1 MRQTVF
7 RRGLSANALKLYAI
21 FAMLLDH
28 IAWAFVPTYS
38 LSGQLM
44 HIVGRTT
51 IPIMCFF
58 LSEGYAHTRSVPRYA
73 GRLALFAALS
83 YLPFIYFETG
93 GLPEGSSCLYLNVLY
108 TLLCCLFALCVWDRV
123 RNAGLKAALLLLL
136 CLVSDLGDW
145 GVYALLFTL
154 SFYANRGDFPR
165 QAFWFF
171 CSALVMFTLM
181 VSQTLADNPA
191 LPFSTALSRNAMQ
204 LGVLLTLPLLC
215 LYNGNRG
222 KGCKWAFYLFYPLH
236 LLVLG
241 VLRWAVLL

>member
-1 MRQTVF
+1 MRQTVLH
-7 RRGLSANALKLYAI
+7 RGLPANALKLYAI

-28 IAWAFVPTYS
+28 IAWAFVPAHS

-73 GRLALFAALS
+73 GRLAAFAALS

-93 GLPEGSSCLYLNVLY
+93 SFPQGPSFFYLNVLY
-108 TLLCCLFALCVWDRV
+108 TLLCCLLALCVWDRV

-136 CLVSDLGDW
+136 CLLSDLGDW
-145 GVYALLFTL
+145 GVYAVLFTL

-171 CSALVMFTLM
+171 CSALAMFILM
-181 VSQTLADNPA
+181 VTQTLAANPA
-191 LPFSTALSRNAMQ
+191 LPFSTAVSRNAMQ
-204 LGVLLTLPLLC
+204 LGVLLALPLLFF
-215 LYNGNRG
+215 YNGTRG
-222 KGCKWAFYLFYPLH
+222 GGGKWAFYLFYPLH
-236 LLVLG
+236 LLLLG
-241 VLRWAVLL
+241 VLQQLLTP